1 MKIIP
6 SLLCVSLFSL
16 SFCTPKS
23 DKESKSG
30 SFSSDSVK
38 EKQIIAD
45 AIPKTIK
52 IEIKKG
58 LLFDKHT
65 LADTY
70 PYKDTTRAFQW
81 DKIRE
86 QLKSLEAIRNEQSDW
101 GILQNYKNKNGEAPL
116 VKKYRRDAYKRIADT
131 LGVERF
137 QSVPLYS
144 LVDSTVPELYG
155 KDGELVRLIKENGR
169 FYQLETINP
178 HAEWLVPKKYV
189 KAIANTVDFRKAI
202 FVDRTNQNIATMEK
216 SDSEW
221 LVRSMNPAT
230 TGMHKPPYA
239 QETPLGL
246 FVVQEKK
253 SKMIFL
259 VDGTTETGGFAP
271 YASRFTNGGY
281 IHGVPVNAPRT
292 ALIDFSP
299 SLGTTPRSHMCVR
312 NATSHAKFVYDWAPL
327 EETLVFVFD

>member
-45 AIPKTIK
+45 AVPKTIK
-52 IEIKKG
+52 IEIKKE

-189 KAIANTVDFRKAI
+189 KAIADTVDFRKAI